1 MAALGQHARELRRN
15 STDAERILWRE
26 LRAHRFAGCKFK
38 RQQPLGRYIV
48 DFVCLGRRIVIEVDG
63 GQHAEAVSEDR
74 ERDRWLNEQGFC
86 VLRFWNNEVIS
97 NLEGVLVRVSEAV
110 DAPSPPA
117 PLPSMERGE

>member
-63 GQHAEAVSEDR
+63 GQHAEAVSEVR
-74 ERDRWLNEQGFC
+74 ARDRWLNEQGFC
-86 VLRFWNNEVIS
+86 VLRFWNNDVFEHLDEVCETILRA
-97 NLEGVLVRVSEAV
+97 LEEEPCGP
-110 DAPSPPA
+110 PS
-117 PLPSMERGE
+117 